1 LKKLLYFEKGT
12 KESCAV
18 MGRKKSDTPK
28 FILGVSGLT
37 AQTLEALKT
46 KATSN
51 SRSVAAEARVALESH
66 LGITEVQQCSQP
78 N

>member
-1 LKKLLYFEKGT
+1 LLYFAKDS

-18 MGRKKSDTPK
+18 MGRKKLDTPK

-37 AQTLEALKT
+37 AETLEALKT
-46 KATSN
+46 KAKDN
-51 SRSVAAEARVALESH
+51 NRSVAAEARVALESH
-66 LGITEVQQCSQP
+66 LGITDIQPCSQH